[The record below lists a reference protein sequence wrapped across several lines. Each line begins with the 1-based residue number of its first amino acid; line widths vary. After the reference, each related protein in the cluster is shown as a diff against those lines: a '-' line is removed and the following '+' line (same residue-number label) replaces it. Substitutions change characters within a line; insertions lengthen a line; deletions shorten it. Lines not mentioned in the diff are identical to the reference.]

1 MNRIKDMKNTMDKF
15 YGNTASVTPT
25 WYNSDNNKNTGGKFL
40 HYVLGRYMLDT
51 CHIGRLNGVVHIYN
65 KDKRFIC

>member
-1 MNRIKDMKNTMDKF
+1 MGRIEDITNVVGKF
-15 YGNTASVTPT
+15 YGDTASAAPT
-25 WYNSDNNKNTGGKFL
+25 WYNSNGKFL

-51 CHIGRLNGVVHIYN
+51 CHIGRLNDVVHIYD